1 MSGSRIEASAGP
13 RIFARVR
20 VRAGATGFRIGRGH
34 SHEEPKMAQP
44 SLAFLEVDKIDI
56 EEGFNI
62 RTHMD
67 EDALK
72 DLEAQISDAG
82 VKQSVQVRPAEGDR
96 YWLVAGHRRL
106 IAARKG
112 GVTTVPALISEMTR
126 AEAILFQLTENI
138 QREDLNDVDA
148 ARGIRLLVEEC
159 GLRTN
164 QEIADKLRIGVDRV
178 GLLRRVAKLPIGVQ
192 RYIAT
197 GSVPAKAE
205 RQLRGVAA
213 VSPRIAECVCE
224 FAERKKIDPVDFVR
238 DFDQVLVATA
248 EARFTDAPTM
258 IRAGRLE
265 FKRLIADKDKRRELV
280 DRFNAAVPWEG
291 LASEDPVIGLT
302 DAEVDAV
309 RAAGCLVEY
318 VAEHRRFVKQVRLLT
333 DVELAVDLIER
344 RVETMEADAAE
355 RRKASGGEAAD
366 PEEEEKKASD
376 QRKAEHKKREAEK
389 ATAREFNQKL
399 MESFLG
405 RPAGSRKRHGLAR
418 MKAIATVLIANNPDL
433 AAAGLR
439 LVRPQLQDVETKKLK
454 SGEPREKLTYATPE
468 QATAWLLDRIDSSRS
483 EAEVAEVLGETII
496 CALVADGRAL
506 ARSSR
511 VGWHCRVAEA
521 VRELLAP
528 EIEEVAP
535 KVTSSRRSKRGK
547 GKASK

>member
-20 VRAGATGFRIGRGH
+20 VRPGATGSRIGRGH
-34 SHEEPKMAQP
+34 SHKEPKMAQP

-56 EEGFNI
+56 EEGFNV

-72 DLEAQISDAG
+72 DLEAQVSDAG

-159 GLRTN
+159 GLHTN

-224 FAERKKIDPVDFVR
+224 FAERKKIEPTDFVR
-238 DFDQVLVATA
+238 DFDQVLGATA
-248 EARFTDAPTM
+248 DARFTDAPTM
-258 IRAGRLE
+258 IRTGRLE

-291 LASEDPVIGLT
+291 LATEDPVIGLT
-302 DAEVDAV
+302 DAEIDAA

-333 DVELAVDLIER
+333 DVDLAVDLIER
-344 RVETMEADAAE
+344 RVEAMEADAAE
-355 RRKASGGEAAD
+355 RRKASADGDAD
-366 PEEEEKKASD
+366 PEQEKKASD
-376 QRKAEHKKREAEK
+376 QRKAEHKKRESEK
-389 ATAREFNQKL
+389 AAAREFNQKL

-418 MKAIATVLIANNPDL
+418 MKAIATVLISNNPDL

-468 QATAWLLDRIDSSRS
+468 QATTWLLDRIDSARS
-483 EAEVAEVLGETII
+483 DAEVAEVLGETII

-506 ARSSR
+506 ARTNR

-528 EIEEVAP
+528 EIEEVEP
-535 KVTSSRRSKRGK
+535 KPAASRRRSKRGK

>member
-1 MSGSRIEASAGP
+1 
-13 RIFARVR
+13 
-20 VRAGATGFRIGRGH
+20 
-34 SHEEPKMAQP
+34 MAQP

-56 EEGFNI
+56 EEGFNV

-72 DLEAQISDAG
+72 ELEAQVSDAG
-82 VKQSVQVRPAEGDR
+82 VKQSVQVRPGEGDR

-112 GVTTVPALISEMTR
+112 GVTKVPALIAEMTR

-148 ARGIRLLVEEC
+148 ARGISLLVEEC

-213 VSPRIAECVCE
+213 VSPRIAECICE

-238 DFDQVLVATA
+238 DFDQVLGATA

-258 IRAGRLE
+258 IRTGRLE
-265 FKRLIADKDKRRELV
+265 FRRLIADKDRRRELV
-280 DRFNAAVPWEG
+280 DRFNAAVPWKG
-291 LASEDPVIGLT
+291 LATEDPVITLT
-302 DAEVDAV
+302 DAEVDAA

-318 VAEHRRFVKQVRLLT
+318 IAEHRKFVKPVRLLT
-333 DVELAVDLIER
+333 DVDLAVDLIER
-344 RVETMEADAAE
+344 RVEAMETDAAE
-355 RRKASGGEAAD
+355 RQKASGCEATD
-366 PEEEEKKASD
+366 PEEEKKASD
-376 QRKAEHKKREAEK
+376 RRKAEHKERESDK
-389 ATAREFNQKL
+389 AAARKFNQRL

-418 MKAIATVLIANNPDL
+418 SKAIATVLIANNPDL

-454 SGEPREKLTYATPE
+454 SGEAREKLTYATPE
-468 QATAWLLDRIDSSRS
+468 QATSWLLDRIDSSRS
-483 EAEVAEVLGETII
+483 EAEVAEVLGEAII

-506 ARSSR
+506 ARTNR
-511 VGWHCRVAEA
+511 VGWHCRVAES

-535 KVTSSRRSKRGK
+535 KAAPRRGRSKRGN
-547 GKASK
+547 GRASK

>member
-1 MSGSRIEASAGP
+1 
-13 RIFARVR
+13 
-20 VRAGATGFRIGRGH
+20 
-34 SHEEPKMAQP
+34 MAQP
-44 SLAFLEVDKIDI
+44 SLAFLDVDKIDI
-56 EEGFNI
+56 EEGFNV

-72 DLEAQISDAG
+72 ELGAQISDAG

-112 GVTTVPALISEMTR
+112 GVTKVPALISEMTR

-148 ARGIRLLVEEC
+148 ARGIGLLVEEC

-178 GLLRRVAKLPIGVQ
+178 GLLRRVAKLPFGVQ
-192 RYIAT
+192 RYIAS
-197 GSVPAKAE
+197 GSVSAKAE
-205 RQLRGVAA
+205 RQLRGVAE

-238 DFDQVLVATA
+238 DFDQVLGATA

-258 IRAGRLE
+258 IRTGRLE
-265 FKRLIADKDKRRELV
+265 FRRLIADKNRRRELV
-280 DRFNAAVPWEG
+280 DRFNAAVPWED
-291 LASEDPVIGLT
+291 LATEDPVIALT
-302 DAEVDAV
+302 DAEVDAA

-318 VAEHRRFVKQVRLLT
+318 IAEHRRFVKPVRLLT
-333 DVELAVDLIER
+333 DVDLAVDLIER
-344 RVETMEADAAE
+344 RVEAMEADAAE
-355 RRKASGGEAAD
+355 RQKASGGEAAD
-366 PEEEEKKASD
+366 PEGEKKDASD
-376 QRKAEHKKREAEK
+376 RRKAEHKKRESEK
-389 ATAREFNQKL
+389 AAARKFNQRL
-399 MESFLG
+399 MERFLG

-418 MKAIATVLIANNPDL
+418 MKAIATVLIADNPDL

-483 EAEVAEVLGETII
+483 EAEVAEVLGEAII

-506 ARSSR
+506 ARTNR
-511 VGWHCRVAEA
+511 IGWHCRVADA

-535 KVTSSRRSKRGK
+535 TQTSTRGRSKGGK
-547 GKASK
+547 GKASR